1 MNLRLKY
8 RASNKYRVG
17 SESGPRLIPFWGCE
31 LTVGFTGWR
40 AIAPL
45 ILLSAALAG
54 CATAPS
60 GEPLQ
65 SPEATTAAVPA
76 DAQETSP
83 SPTPTTATSKH
94 RRNVSAARRAPS
106 ATSAAPVGASE
117 AIYPVETADV
127 IADPLELAVA
137 DAAAE
142 TLVAEPQTL
151 AGLTPEKYPDVFDR
165 IRAGFKLADID
176 SRAIDTQV
184 AWYANN
190 PQYLERVFGR
200 AGLYLHHIVQEIEA
214 RGMPLELALL
224 PVVESAFEPYARS
237 WATANG
243 LWQFMPGTGER
254 FGLKQDWWYD
264 GRRDVLASTRAAL
277 DYLQYMHDEFFNDW
291 LLAIAAYNCGEFRVQ
306 REVNKNRA
314 LGKPVDFFSLH
325 LPSET
330 RAYVPKLLAMRRLM
344 ANPEDYGIAFSPIAN
359 EPYFVKVETGGQI
372 DLTLAAELA
381 GITIDEVYELNPGFH
396 RWATDPAGPHFLL
409 LPRDTADAFKRNLEL
424 LPADQ
429 RVRVSVHKVHP
440 GETVATI
447 AKKYKTHPTVVRDMN
462 NLTAS
467 SLLVVG
473 AELKVPSAVMNLP
486 PKVML
491 AAARVDGRDSRTG
504 RRPAVHVVR
513 SGDSLWRIA
522 KKNRMDVATLARLNG
537 MGANDTLRAGQ
548 KLVLNKRG
556 SSGSSASSGSSRPV
570 SYKVR
575 SGDTLSR
582 IAKVFG
588 VSVSDLVNWNG
599 ISKHSV
605 LRPGQKLTVN
615 VRRH

>member
-1 MNLRLKY
+1 MFV
-8 RASNKYRVG
+8 AVAVS
-17 SESGPRLIPFWGCE
+17 
-31 LTVGFTGWR
+31 
-40 AIAPL
+40 
-45 ILLSAALAG
+45 G

-60 GEPLQ
+60 GKTSGENAESNASISESVSADVQGMPTEAAPPTAAPKPRRAQ
-65 SPEATTAAVPA
+65 RTARPTAAATTAAA
-76 DAQETSP
+76 EA
-83 SPTPTTATSKH
+83 TTE
-94 RRNVSAARRAPS
+94 NL
-106 ATSAAPVGASE
+106 E
-117 AIYPVETADV
+117 ANFSS
-127 IADPLELAVA
+127 
-137 DAAAE
+137 AE
-142 TLVAEPQTL
+142 TVAEALEAEGALAEAAGMEPTQTL
-151 AGLTPEKYPDVFDR
+151 AGLTPEQYPDVFDR
-165 IRAGFKLADID
+165 IRAGFKLDDIN
-176 SRAIDTQV
+176 SRAIDVQLN
-184 AWYANN
+184 WYANN

-291 LLAIAAYNCGEFRVQ
+291 LLAIAGYNCGEARVQ
-306 REVNKNRA
+306 REVKKNRA
-314 LGKPVDFFSLH
+314 LGKPVDFFSLS

-330 RAYVPKLLAMRRLM
+330 RAYVPKLLAMRRLV
-344 ANPEDYGIAFSPIAN
+344 AEPEKYGIAFSPIAN
-359 EPYFVKVETGGQI
+359 EPYFEKVDTGGQI

-424 LPADQ
+424 LPAEQ
-429 RVRVSVHKVHP
+429 RVRVSVHKVAQ
-440 GETVATI
+440 GETVAAI
-447 AKKYKTHPTVVRDMN
+447 ARKYKTHPAVVRDMN
-462 NLTAS
+462 NLTDS
-467 SLLVVG
+467 SLLVIG
-473 AELKVPSAVMNLP
+473 AELRVPSAVMNLP

-491 AAARVDGRDSRTG
+491 AAARVDGRDTRTG

-513 SGDSLWRIA
+513 RGDSLWRIA
-522 KKNRMDVATLARLNG
+522 KNNRMDVATLARING
-537 MGANDTLRAGQ
+537 MGPSDTLRAGQ
-548 KLVLNKRG
+548 KLVLNSRAASGRKTP
-556 SSGSSASSGSSRPV
+556 SSGDSRPV

-582 IAKVFG
+582 IAQLFG
-588 VSVSDLVNWNG
+588 VTVSDLVNWNG
-599 ISKHSV
+599 ISKHSI
-605 LRPGQKLTVN
+605 LRPGQRLTVN

>member
-1 MNLRLKY
+1 M
-8 RASNKYRVG
+8 
-17 SESGPRLIPFWGCE
+17 F
-31 LTVGFTGWR
+31 
-40 AIAPL
+40 
-45 ILLSAALAG
+45 AAAFVSG

-60 GEPLQ
+60 GKAGGEIPEQTYAPVTDAVTADTQ
-65 SPEATTAAVPA
+65 STPPVASSPSQASKPRRSSSHRTPTSAVVAADPAAEATAEADLPDAELVAETLDAA
-76 DAQETSP
+76 
-83 SPTPTTATSKH
+83 
-94 RRNVSAARRAPS
+94 
-106 ATSAAPVGASE
+106 ASE
-117 AIYPVETADV
+117 AEAT
-127 IADPLELAVA
+127 
-137 DAAAE
+137 DAGQ
-142 TLVAEPQTL
+142 TQTL
-151 AGLTPEKYPDVFDR
+151 AGLTPDQYPDVFDR
-165 IRAGFKLADID
+165 IRAGFKLEDVN
-176 SRAIDTQV
+176 SRAIDVQV

-264 GRRDVLASTRAAL
+264 GRRDVMASTRAAL

-291 LLAIAAYNCGEFRVQ
+291 LLAIAGYNCGEARVQ

-314 LGKPVDFFSLH
+314 LGKPVDFFSLS

-330 RAYVPKLLAMRRLM
+330 RAYVPKLLAMRRLV

-424 LPADQ
+424 LPAEQ
-429 RVRVSVHKVHP
+429 RVRVSVHKVEK
-440 GETVATI
+440 GETVAAI
-447 AKKYKTHPTVVRDMN
+447 ARKYKTHPTVVRDMN
-462 NLTAS
+462 NLTDS
-467 SLLVVG
+467 SLLVIG
-473 AELKVPSAVMNLP
+473 SELRVPTAVMNLP

-491 AAARVDGRDSRTG
+491 AAARFDGGDTRTG

-513 SGDSLWRIA
+513 RGDSLWRIA
-522 KKNRMDVATLARLNG
+522 KRHRMDVATLARING
-537 MGANDTLRAGQ
+537 MGMSDTLRAGQ
-548 KLVLNKRG
+548 KLVLNTRAAPSKG
-556 SSGSSASSGSSRPV
+556 KSASSSGARPV

-582 IAKVFG
+582 IAQVFG
-588 VSVSDLVNWNG
+588 VTVSDLVNWNG
-599 ISKHSV
+599 ISKHTI
-605 LRPGQKLTVN
+605 LRPGQRLTVN